1 MSIPS
6 FIQDK
11 ILRFIQEFSS
21 SNGFP
26 PTIRDIQKG
35 CLISSTSVVDH
46 NLTRLQ
52 TLGKIRRLP
61 NVSRGIELLD
71 PLFNPRRY
79 TLEIP
84 LMGYISAGVPV
95 PMPASE
101 DSRIVPPLGYINLS
115 NYYENLPKETY
126 GLKVR
131 GLSMKDALV
140 DDGDIVII
148 DPTKTVRNGEMAISW
163 LKLEEEATLK
173 KIYYQ
178 GSKIVLQPANAEMEP
193 LVIDRSN
200 VEIQGKVI
208 AVLRFLED
216 MIS

>member
-1 MSIPS
+1 
-6 FIQDK
+6 
-11 ILRFIQEFSS
+11 
-21 SNGFP
+21 
-26 PTIRDIQKG
+26 
-35 CLISSTSVVDH
+35 
-46 NLTRLQ
+46 
-52 TLGKIRRLP
+52 
-61 NVSRGIELLD
+61 
-71 PLFNPRRY
+71 
-79 TLEIP
+79 
-84 LMGYISAGVPV
+84 
-95 PMPASE
+95 
-101 DSRIVPPLGYINLS
+101 
-115 NYYENLPKETY
+115 
-126 GLKVR
+126 
-131 GLSMKDALV
+131 MKDALV